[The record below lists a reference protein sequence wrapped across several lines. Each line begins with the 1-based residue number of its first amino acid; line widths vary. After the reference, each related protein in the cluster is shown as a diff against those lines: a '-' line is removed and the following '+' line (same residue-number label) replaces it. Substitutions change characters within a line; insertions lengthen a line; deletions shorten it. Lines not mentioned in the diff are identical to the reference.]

1 MVPGYE
7 SDYISF
13 GSVIFARIT
22 IRLQAA
28 TFISMRKTVVFFVLI
43 LSLSLRSLGQS
54 PGLSGELTIFH
65 AGSLSVPLKEVAT
78 AFNKQYPNVK
88 ILMESAGSVASARKI
103 TDLNRPCDILAS
115 ADYAVIDNML
125 IPKYADWNIK
135 FVSNELSI
143 VYNEKS
149 KYASQINAKNW
160 YSILL
165 RSDVAFG
172 RADPN
177 ADPCGYRSV
186 MALQLAEK
194 YYKQPGLAAKFL
206 AKDKNYMRP
215 KEVDLLALL
224 ETGTIDY
231 IFLYKSVAIQ
241 HGLKYVTLPD
251 QVNLK
256 NPTMAKLYSTATVEI
271 NGKEPGTKETM
282 KGEPMIYG
290 VTMLRNAPNKP
301 AAIAFLKFLLSKEQG
316 MKIMLKN
323 GQPSVIPMVME
334 GYDKLPKELK
344 PFGQKK
350 K

>member
-1 MVPGYE
+1 
-7 SDYISF
+7 
-13 GSVIFARIT
+13 
-22 IRLQAA
+22 
-28 TFISMRKTVVFFVLI
+28 MRKTVVFFVLI